1 MKKTAIKI
9 VPFVL
14 LFVLLLILV
23 FAAVDIYVIT
33 YASKY
38 IISPEQ
44 AKNMNCI
51 VVLGA
56 KVKEDGSP
64 SYMLESRLNEAINLY
79 NSGASDTMLMSG
91 DHGQKDY
98 DEVNA
103 MMNYVLEHSDISEER
118 IFLDHA
124 GFSTYESAYRAK
136 QIFKVEK
143 AVYVTQKY
151 HLYRAVYNA
160 RKCGTEAYGV
170 ASDNYS
176 WPNMTYYKIRESLAI
191 FKDFGKCVF
200 KIKPTYLG
208 ETISVF
214 GTAEATHDK
223 KLDNYDIN

>member
-64 SYMLESRLNEAINLY
+64 SYILESRLNEAINLY

-191 FKDFGKCVF
+191 FKDFWKCVF